1 MIGKVCPRGSDVRRL
16 LGYLLR
22 DGRAGE
28 HGLASEH
35 TDAHLIAGWDD
46 PARLEP
52 VRLADG
58 RPDLRHLAGLLN
70 APLAVAGAPERP
82 VYHLAIAAAKDPRTG
97 GLRDPL
103 LSDEQWADIAATY
116 LHHLGLAPRDDP
128 GAVRWVAVRHAGDHI
143 HVVATLARQDGARVQ
158 LFRDYAKSRA
168 ASHAVEAQYG
178 LTPTGNI
185 DGTSQPATTHAEHRH
200 ARQRAQQDA
209 RAGQGSRSGQ
219 DRQGREQAGGQDPC
233 GDLRGGGQG
242 RGQESTARVR
252 LDRDVLRHQ
261 VAVAA
266 ATSNG
271 LPDFLDRLTAADV
284 LVRLR
289 HSTQHPGQVTGYAVA
304 LPPAEPPGEAGL
316 VWFGGGKLAPDLTL
330 PRLRQRWDPA
340 ADAGRIGSAAG
351 SQAWNQVTVAA
362 AAGRRR
368 LEQAANSRD
377 PSTWAEADGLAHA
390 SADLLL
396 AAASRLEGQPGGPVT
411 DAAQHYLRAARP
423 RPGIVRHS
431 PLSRHLRAAA
441 RALPMLGPPTRG
453 ERAALVALLTQL
465 DALTRAVHRLRAA
478 QDRQAQ
484 AAAAATAAAL
494 LGYATDLQPQPS
506 LSRAPP
512 VRAASFTPPPPHRA
526 RLQ

>member
-1 MIGKVCPRGSDVRRL
+1 MCPPGSDVRRL

-46 PARLEP
+46 PGRLEP
-52 VRLADG
+52 GRLADG

-82 VYHLAIAAAKDPRTG
+82 VYHLAIAAAKNPRTG
-97 GLRDPL
+97 QLRDPL

-116 LHHLGLAPRDDP
+116 LHHLGLAPREDP

-178 LTPTGNI
+178 LTPTGTI
-185 DGTSQPATTHAEHRH
+185 DGTSQPATTHAEHRR
-200 ARQRAQQDA
+200 ARQRARQDA
-209 RAGQGSRSGQ
+209 RAGHNRRGQDPRQPDRAAGQDPLTDLRGPGQRSGQ
-219 DRQGREQAGGQDPC
+219 
-233 GDLRGGGQG
+233 
-242 RGQESTARVR
+242 ESDVRVR
-252 LDRDVLRHQ
+252 PDREVLRRL

-271 LPDFLDRLTAADV
+271 LPNFLDRLSGAGV

-289 HSTQHPGQVTGYAVA
+289 HGTQHPGQVTGYAVA

-340 ADAGRIGSAAG
+340 AGTGRTGGAVGSRAW
-351 SQAWNQVTVAA
+351 SQAAVTATAA
-362 AAGRRR
+362 RQR
-368 LEQAANSRD
+368 LEQAAASPDRQG
-377 PSTWAEADGLAHA
+377 WAEADGLAHT

-423 RPGIVRHS
+423 RPGIVWYS

-441 RALPMLGPPTRG
+441 RALPMSGPPARG
-453 ERAALVALLTQL
+453 DRAALVALLTQL
-465 DALTRAVHRLRAA
+465 DALTHAVHRLRAA

-484 AAAAATAAAL
+484 AAAAATAATL
-494 LGYATDLQPQPS
+494 LGHATDLQPLPDPP
-506 LSRAPP
+506 RALP
-512 VRAASFTPPPPHRA
+512 VRAAAFAPPHPHRA
-526 RLQ
+526 RVQ